1 VSEDVAM
8 TGTLV
13 QEFLEFIDAAP
24 GRSVAGLSARVLLK
38 CRRVT
43 NAEAGSIFILR
54 GRGAHRRLE
63 ATSLQNDAVRTRSA
77 LFVIPIDPN
86 SIAGHVAATGETVF
100 IDDVEAIDPALPYR
114 FNRAFD
120 ERTGYRTQ
128 SILCFPLSTLDGKVI
143 GVVQLINSLAAAEAG
158 GRPRPI
164 PFARHFADLVAPV
177 SQIVGRVIER
187 AAALEQI
194 AERNRR
200 LALRNQQ
207 LQAERERVE
216 ALSHETEQAFMMS
229 VELLARAA
237 EVHDQDTGNHIMRV
251 NEYSFA
257 LAGLAALP
265 QALCAGIHWAAALH
279 DVGKMSVDQAVL
291 HKRGPLDKAE
301 WAAMKAHTLHGY
313 AILSGHP
320 KLALAAE
327 IAHCHHEMWAGG
339 GYPRGLSRDEIPVAA
354 RIVALAD
361 VYDALRSARP
371 YKAGFDHERAVGI
384 MLEGDERMRPA
395 EHFDPALLT
404 LFAEHHGRF
413 AEIWDG
419 FQTARPEVDGPADE
433 T

>member
-1 VSEDVAM
+1 M
-8 TGTLV
+8 TGALI

-24 GRSVAGLSARVLLK
+24 GRSLAGLSARVLLK
-38 CRRVT
+38 CRQLT
-43 NAEAGSIFILR
+43 EAEAGSIFILR

-63 ATSLQNDAVRTRSA
+63 ATSLQNDAIRARSA

-100 IDDVEAIDPALPYR
+100 IDDVEAIDPTLPYR
-114 FNRAFD
+114 FNRGFD
-120 ERTGYRTQ
+120 ERTGYRTR
-128 SILCFPLSTLDGKVI
+128 SILCFPLTTLAGKII
-143 GVVQLINSLAAAEAG
+143 GIVQLINSLGAAEVG
-158 GRPRPI
+158 VRRRPI
-164 PFARHFADLVAPV
+164 PFGRHFADLVAPV
-177 SQIVGRVIER
+177 SHIVGRVIER

-200 LALRNQQ
+200 LALRNRE

-237 EVHDQDTGNHIMRV
+237 EVHDQETGNHIMRV

-257 LAGLAALP
+257 LAGLAGLP
-265 QALCAGIHWAAALH
+265 QALCTEIHWAAALH

-291 HKRGPLDKAE
+291 HKNGKLDAAE
-301 WAAMKAHTLHGY
+301 WTAMKAHTLHGY

-327 IAHCHHEMWAGG
+327 IAHCHHEMWEGG
-339 GYPRGLSRDEIPVAA
+339 GYPRGLRRDEIPIAA

-371 YKAGFDHERAVGI
+371 YKPGFEHGRATAI
-384 MLEGDERMRPA
+384 MLEGDERMHPA
-395 EHFDPALLT
+395 EHFDPALLA
-404 LFAEHHGRF
+404 LFARHHGRF

-419 FQTARPEVDGPADE
+419 FLTTPSELNERADE
-433 T
+433 NG